1 MVLVIQRAHFLARL
15 ALEAGTVRNM
25 FTLRQ
30 RYKNLVV
37 GFRIEE
43 HFKQYKI

>member
-15 ALEAGTVRNM
+15 ALEAGTIRKM

-37 GFRIEE
+37 GFRIKE